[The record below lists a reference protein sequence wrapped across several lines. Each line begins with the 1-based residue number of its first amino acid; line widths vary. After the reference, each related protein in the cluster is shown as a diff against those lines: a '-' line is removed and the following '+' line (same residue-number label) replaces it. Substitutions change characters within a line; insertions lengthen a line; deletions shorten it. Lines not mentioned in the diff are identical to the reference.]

1 MRDFDKIREIC
12 GANSLLDHPA
22 RSRVQKI
29 CYKGKTMFIK
39 RDDELSFGISGSK
52 YRKFLSLIPYIKNND
67 FSHVVTEGSE
77 YSNNILGLA
86 QTFREFDIS
95 FTFVLKKGHNP
106 RSTNKLLLNLI
117 TREEEMI
124 LLDTN
129 KWKQRHKII
138 KEYAKK
144 KDDNNDKTL
153 ILPEGAFHEACLTGA
168 MTLAFD
174 IDLQKHQAIYI
185 DAGTGLSFLGLA
197 LGLTLEKYR
206 GKVYVVSLFEDY
218 SYFENHLKKPRT
230 LGSQKILPDID
241 YEIIFPKSSKSF
253 GSFTRETRENIS
265 YFATNFGILT
275 DPLYSGKSLPIAC
288 EHSLSN
294 HDQQPL
300 IIHSGGAL
308 ALPGFL

>member
-1 MRDFDKIREIC
+1 MWSE
-12 GANSLLDHPA
+12 LTA
-22 RSRVQKI
+22 RSSSKI
-29 CYKGKTMFIK
+29 KSSKDMLQGKTMFIK

-67 FSHVVTEGSE
+67 FSHVVAEGSE

-86 QTFREFDIS
+86 QSFREFDIS

-138 KEYAKK
+138 KEYAKKK

-197 LGLTLEKYR
+197 LGLTLQKYR
-206 GKVYVVSLFEDY
+206 GKY
-218 SYFENHLKKPRT
+218 T
-230 LGSQKILPDID
+230 
-241 YEIIFPKSSKSF
+241 
-253 GSFTRETRENIS
+253 
-265 YFATNFGILT
+265 
-275 DPLYSGKSLPIAC
+275 
-288 EHSLSN
+288 
-294 HDQQPL
+294 
-300 IIHSGGAL
+300 
-308 ALPGFL
+308 